1 MEVFVRSVE
10 LSGFSSAA
18 RSFGMTPSAVSKLI
32 SRLEARLGARL
43 VNRSTRDLRLT
54 AEGLVYFE
62 RASRI
67 FAEID
72 EAERGASAGNRPV
85 GRIRINTSASYGTH
99 VLAPIVAEFLDR
111 FPGVELDIVQTD
123 RIVDLLADGTDVAI
137 RAGPLKS
144 FESLVA
150 RKLGD
155 TALLMPGS
163 PPMSRGRGT
172 PLNPDDLGHN
182 AVLGFDY
189 ARAGHGWPF
198 RIDGQTVTLPVGGRV
213 KASDG
218 EALRYSRSMAADWLG
233 WRNLQSAGTVQRGVW
248 CRFSTRSTPASA
260 GPSTRVY
267 VGQGGQLPARVP
279 RAAGFPR
286 RTRPGR
292 LIRLREVWR
301 RRRAGK

>member
-67 FAEID
+67 LAEID

-144 FESLVA
+144 SSLVA

-155 TALLMPGS
+155 TALLIAGS
-163 PPMSRGRGT
+163 PAYLARRGT
-172 PLNPDDLGHN
+172 PLNPDDLQKHDM
-182 AVLGFDY
+182 LGFDY
-189 ARAGHGWPF
+189 ARAGRGWPF

-218 EALRYSRSMAADWLG
+218 EALRYLAINGCGLARLAEFTVSRDIAEGCLVPVLDAFNTG
-233 WRNLQSAGTVQRGVW
+233 EREA
-248 CRFSTRSTPASA
+248 FHA
-260 GPSTRVY
+260 VY
-267 VGQGGQLPARVP
+267 VGQGGHFRRGFARCSISSP
-279 RAAGFPR
+279 NAAGSD
-286 RTRPGR
+286 
-292 LIRLREVWR
+292 E
-301 RRRAGK
+301 